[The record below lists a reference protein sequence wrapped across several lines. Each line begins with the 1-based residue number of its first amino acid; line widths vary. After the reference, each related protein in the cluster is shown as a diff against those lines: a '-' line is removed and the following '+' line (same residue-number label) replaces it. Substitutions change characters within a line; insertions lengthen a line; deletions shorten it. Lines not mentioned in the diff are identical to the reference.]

1 MHPPLERS
9 TRQRGWSGTRWVACG
24 LALLATLT
32 GGALSL
38 QAWATQ
44 PRREAEQSGL
54 RLRLER
60 AVWLHE
66 PTDHGDTATLPALPG
81 APAPGQRRLTVE
93 LTVFNPRNLPGD
105 FNPGELLLTDA
116 TAGTEWRP
124 ATRGSAAFTMR
135 PSELLSVTLGFD
147 VPRTS
152 SVLRLEWARGT
163 KRTLLLSTRRPTNPN
178 EGPPGWPRRVEELP
192 PGNASAGSALFHGRL
207 ACASCH
213 GNPAEPDNRGI
224 GPALANFSRVGAT
237 RVSGMSAAQYA
248 YESLLN
254 PGAFIAPECSGQG
267 PCAQTSTMPLYGETL
282 SPQEMADLISYLV
295 NLRTGE

>member
-1 MHPPLERS
+1 MHAPSERS
-9 TRQRGWSGTRWVACG
+9 TRQHSRSGTRWVACG
-24 LALLATLT
+24 LALLAMLA
-32 GGALSL
+32 GGALAL
-38 QAWATQ
+38 QAWAVQ
-44 PRREAEQSGL
+44 PRREAELSGL

-66 PTDHGDTATLPALPG
+66 PTDHGDTATLPAVPG

-93 LTVFNPRNLPGD
+93 LTVFNPRSLPSD
-105 FNPGELLLTDA
+105 FTPGELLLTDA
-116 TAGTEWRP
+116 TTGTEWRP
-124 ATRGSAAFTMR
+124 TREGSATFTVR

-163 KRTLLLSTRRPTNPN
+163 ERVLLLSTRRPRNPS
-178 EGPPGWPRRVEELP
+178 EGPPAWPRRVEELP

-207 ACASCH
+207 ACVSCH
-213 GNPAEPDNRGI
+213 GNPAEPDGRRI
-224 GPALANFSRVGAT
+224 GPALVNFSRVGAT
-237 RVSGMSAAQYA
+237 RVVGMSAAQYA

-254 PGAFIAPECSGQG
+254 PGAFIAPECAGQG

-295 NLRTGE
+295 NPRTGE